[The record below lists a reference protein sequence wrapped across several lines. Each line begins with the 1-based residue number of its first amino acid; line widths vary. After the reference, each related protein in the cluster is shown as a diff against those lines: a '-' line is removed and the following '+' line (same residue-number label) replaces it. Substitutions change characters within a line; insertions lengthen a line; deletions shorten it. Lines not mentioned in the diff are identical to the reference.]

1 VKRKCYIS
9 GPISGL
15 PAEEYL
21 LNFYRASRYV
31 ETLGYEAV
39 NPCDLNHAGHDQTWE
54 SYMRVDII
62 ALMGC
67 EAICLLANW
76 GTSVGART
84 EYHLAQVLGMDVLVH
99 ADGPEM
105 LIEAA
110 MDADI
115 MPEDIAFAVMTGRM
129 TPINNQ

>member
-1 VKRKCYIS
+1 M
-9 GPISGL
+9 
-15 PAEEYL
+15 
-21 LNFYRASRYV
+21 
-31 ETLGYEAV
+31 ETLGFEAV

-67 EAICLLANW
+67 EAICLLPGWDRSA
-76 GTSVGART
+76 GAKC

-99 ADGPEM
+99 ADGPE
-105 LIEAA
+105 LTVEAA

-115 MPEDIAFAVMTGRM
+115 VPDDINIHHRNEKMHKMIEASRNAFIIY
-129 TPINNQ
+129 TPIYPDCRCMVVPIDSGN